1 MEIKEKVAR
10 LQGLMEGMKFD
21 TETNEGK
28 LISGIIDV
36 LGDIS
41 AELDTLYDDVD
52 SLYEY
57 ADELDS
63 DLGDVESEVYDLD
76 YDDEDDDEYDECYGC
91 ENTVEN
97 ISLKILAAEPYD
109 ICAVCG

>member
-91 ENTVEN
+91 EADDFEGCEN
-97 ISLKILAAEPYD
+97 APEGD
-109 ICAVCG
+109 E